1 MGIES
6 FSPATCRRI
15 LAGTFPVYGVHE
27 EATAEGQSFQG
38 ESSENLMSDKKK
50 FEVGVYH
57 LKMPHLRV

>member
-6 FSPATCRRI
+6 VFACNMQKNTRWHLPRYS
-15 LAGTFPVYGVHE
+15 VHE